1 MNLDHQRFI
10 FRRIYQEDN
19 MDFELFIERLY
30 KQMRKCS
37 FEDNA
42 SQIKDQIIENCS
54 IDELRQAA
62 FREYLSLH
70 RIISFGINH
79 QRNQRRRRGD
89 FSESYTFCTRC
100 GYKTHNQLSV
110 RCPAIHHHCK
120 RCSIN
125 GHFEQMCLLSDEFLS
140 ARKRAAGEDILH
152 ERQKKIVIDPIIEK
166 LSNSSNDNLPEVEDI
181 SALYKKI
188 ISQKNI
194 TNDKIKKNQD
204 FSQTKNDS
212 SPQMLLIS
220 QKISSKE
227 LSSTQKSGKRA
238 LEIEIPSSTEK
249 SVSTSSVNKS
259 FNQIK
264 KNQQKIL
271 QSSVLTAE
279 TSSSLNKNV
288 SRSSQTIEVASAIS
302 SLGKTATPPSLEIPA
317 QKSEKSSDLNKS
329 RNQKSAPSQ
338 TSMKSSNQ
346 NLEIIKAKIEPSEK
360 VQSKTAA
367 DKCLD
372 KNSIHISTVVVELH
386 EIFDEKTNNFDSD
399 ESSQEH
405 LSAKISR
412 SAYFEAIEM

>member
-152 ERQKKIVIDPIIEK
+152 EREKTKKIVIDPIIRK
-166 LSNSSNDNLPEVEDI
+166 LSNSSKDNSPEVENI
-181 SALYKKI
+181 SALDKKI

-194 TNDKIKKNQD
+194 TNDK
-204 FSQTKNDS
+204 TKDDS
-212 SPQMLLIS
+212 SPQMFPIS
-220 QKISSKE
+220 QKISSE
-227 LSSTQKSGKRA
+227 DTFSAQKSKIRA

-249 SVSTSSVNKS
+249 SISTSSVNKS

-271 QSSVLTAE
+271 QSSVLTVE
-279 TSSSLNKNV
+279 TSSSRNKDF

-302 SLGKTATPPSLEIPA
+302 SLGKTATPPSLEITA

-346 NLEIIKAKIEPSEK
+346 NLEIIRAKIEPSEK

-372 KNSIHISTVVVELH
+372 KNSIHVSTVAVELH
-386 EIFDEKTNNFDSD
+386 EIFDETTNNFDPD

-405 LSAKISR
+405 LSTKISR